1 MNRKESI
8 LKRIKEAKGKD
19 FEVKAIKYDS
29 VEEALYH
36 TSPEIFESYKK
47 FQKVIDK

>member
-19 FEVKAIKYDS
+19 FEVEAIKFDS

-47 FQKVIDK
+47 LKRELDK